1 MSGEFIVVNDE
12 QLLTTKQVAEIL
24 NLSIPTIYK
33 YIKEKRL
40 HPIYEDSWQI
50 DETHLFKKE
59 DVEELKGKLEKPGLT
74 TGEVAKQL
82 QVHPTT
88 VAAYIKKG
96 ELKATKQLYKG
107 RNLYFI
113 KEEEVV
119 NFKRSHP
126 KQQKRRKKDFYHKAT
141 GLYLFQTVKNKQTF
155 ELGRIMKLSNGSGEV
170 WTESGEIIV
179 FDQMQQHNFFA
190 VENFLEKSYI
200 TKRGY
205 VIFRFPI
212 PKHIASPIFPLIELF
227 YRALSYRN
235 IRVTKR
241 EQHIQLE
248 VKPCFIK
255 ELNEDSHP
263 YEINL
268 LQKHIIKG
276 SVIKRHNGLLLES
289 DMEVLTINLSSSLKN
304 RLKELAKHQDLTME
318 EYVRKLIQMKASE
331 HQ

>member
-1 MSGEFIVVNDE
+1 MNNTDKI
-12 QLLTTKQVAEIL
+12 LTTKQVAEML
-24 NLSIPTIYK
+24 DLSIATIYK

-40 HPIYEDSWQI
+40 RPIYEDSWHI

-59 DVEELKGKLEKPGLT
+59 DVETLKEKLEKPGLT

-113 KEEEVV
+113 SEDEVA
-119 NFKRSHP
+119 NFKKEHP
-126 KQQKRRKKDFYHKAT
+126 KQQKRRKKEFYSKST
-141 GLYLFQTVKNKQTF
+141 RLYLFQTVKNKQTF
-155 ELGRIMKLSNGSGEV
+155 ELGRIMKLSTGNGEI
-170 WTESGEIIV
+170 WTESGEIIAC
-179 FDQMQQHNFFA
+179 DHMQQHDFFV
-190 VENFLEKSYI
+190 VENFLEKDYI

-205 VIFRFPI
+205 VIFRFPL
-212 PKHIASPIFPLIELF
+212 PKHIASPIFSLIESF
-227 YRALSYRN
+227 YRELSYRN

-255 ELNEDSHP
+255 ELKEDSHP
-263 YEINL
+263 YEINV

-304 RLKELAKHQDLTME
+304 RLKNLAKHQDLTME
-318 EYVRKLIQMKASE
+318 EYVRKLIQMKTSE